1 MRVSS
6 ISALAC
12 FASFAAAQTFQRLGG
27 CPDLGCIFPPDQVD
41 FLAGQYFDIRLE
53 VHSPVNGSEARVGEP
68 DENFTFTI
76 AKKGKKPLTA
86 SEYFKIDEPELERW
100 NFTWFEGN
108 TFLTSSPRGTHKLI
122 EADRFAEDAE
132 MPSLVNVTSKI
143 YRRIALYEPGEY
155 ETTLTYYGQQKTVA
169 NWVVR
174 DLPTKRRAKN
184 VVMFIGDGMTT
195 NMITAARLIAHRSI
209 NGKYMTNMAM
219 DKFPVLGHQMT
230 HSMDSFITDSANSAT
245 ALYTG
250 HKTTVNALGVYVD
263 SSEDTFDDPKFETIA
278 EIYRRKNP
286 NAGVGIVST
295 AFLADATPAGL
306 GAHTSDRGNY
316 DHVISAY
323 YESLTDYEWTNW
335 NGPDVLL
342 GAGAEDF
349 IKSEETRDYYKLFAE
364 KGYNVAWNNTA
375 LENAPNDER
384 LLGVFA
390 KENLPTWLDRNVYQS
405 NLYNQ
410 SNYPD
415 GSGRDADDLPGLK
428 EMTLKAVDV
437 LDKRHRKDGWFL
449 MSEAASI
456 DKQMHTLDYDRSL
469 GELLEL
475 DDTVRAIIEKLEKLG
490 ELDDTLIIITAD
502 HGHGFDV
509 TGSVDTEYMEAQTDD
524 RSKRN
529 AVGYYDNSGLSQYT
543 ITGSNALRYSE
554 GVHFPAQWDPRYTL
568 HAGVGAF
575 PDHREDYRIHR
586 EGPRTPAVE
595 DKKHGY
601 IANYKDAVTGF
612 MVNGTLPLDASQGV
626 HSLTDVPVFARG
638 PCQELFGGVYNSIDI
653 FFYMAECLGLS
664 EVK

>member
-1 MRVSS
+1 MRASS

-41 FLAGQYFDIRLE
+41 FLAGQQFDIRLE

-76 AKKGKKPLTA
+76 AKKGKEALTA
-86 SEYFKIDEPELERW
+86 PEYFKIGEPELERW
-100 NFTWFEGN
+100 NFTWFE
-108 TFLTSSPRGTHKLI
+108 
-122 EADRFAEDAE
+122 DRFAEDAE
-132 MPSLVNVTSKI
+132 KPSLVNVTSKI

-155 ETTLTYYGQQKTVA
+155 EATLTYYGEQKTVA
-169 NWVVR
+169 NWFVR
-174 DLPTKRRAKN
+174 DLPSKRRAKN

-195 NMITAARLIAHRSI
+195 NMITAARLIAHRST
-209 NGKYMTNMAM
+209 NGKYMTKMAM

-306 GAHTSDRGNY
+306 GAHTSDRGDY

-323 YESLTDYEWTNW
+323 YEGLTDYEWTNW

-342 GAGAEDF
+342 GAGADDF
-349 IKSEETRDYYKLFAE
+349 LKTEETRDYYKLFAE

-375 LENAPNDER
+375 LKNAPSDER
-384 LLGVFA
+384 LLGVFSTN
-390 KENLPTWLDRNVYQS
+390 NLPTWLDRNVYQS

-410 SNYPD
+410 TNYPD
-415 GSGRDADDLPGLK
+415 GSDRDADDLPGLK

-469 GELLEL
+469 GDLLEL
-475 DDTVRAIIEKLEKLG
+475 DDTVRATIEKLEELG
-490 ELDDTLIIITAD
+490 ELEDTLILVTAD

-509 TGSVDTEYMEAQTDD
+509 TGSVDTEYMEAQEDD

-529 AVGYYDNSGLSQYT
+529 AVGYYENSGLSQYT
-543 ITGSNALRYSE
+543 VAGSNALRYSE
-554 GVHFPAQWDPRYTL
+554 GAHFPAQWDPRYTF
-568 HAGVGAF
+568 HAGTSAF
-575 PDHREDYRIHR
+575 PDHREDYRVHS
-586 EGPRTPAVE
+586 EGPRTPAVKDE
-595 DKKHGY
+595 KKGY
-601 IANYKDAVTGF
+601 VANYKDSVTGF
-612 MVNGTLPLDASQGV
+612 LVEGNMPLDAAQGV

-638 PCQELFGGVYNSIDI
+638 PCQELFGGVYDSTDI
-653 FFYMAECLGLS
+653 FFNMAECLGLS
-664 EVK
+664 ETKRAGQPPHGGKP

>member
-1 MRVSS
+1 MRASS

-12 FASFAAAQTFQRLGG
+12 FVSFAAAQTFQRLGG

-76 AKKGKKPLTA
+76 AKKGKAPVTA
-86 SEYFKIDEPELERW
+86 PEYFKIDEPELERW
-100 NFTWFEGN
+100 NFTWFE
-108 TFLTSSPRGTHKLI
+108 
-122 EADRFAEDAE
+122 DRFAEDAE
-132 MPSLVNVTSKI
+132 KPSLVNVTSKI

-155 ETTLTYYGQQKTVA
+155 EATLTYYGEQKTVA
-169 NWVVR
+169 NWLVR
-174 DLPTKRRAKN
+174 DLPSKRRAKN

-195 NMITAARLIAHRSI
+195 NMVTAARLIAHRSI
-209 NGKYMTNMAM
+209 NGKYMTKMAL

-263 SSEDTFDDPKFETIA
+263 SSSDAFDDPKFETIA
-278 EIYRRKNP
+278 EIYRRQRP
-286 NAGVGIVST
+286 DAGVGIVST

-306 GAHTSDRGNY
+306 SAHTSDRGEY
-316 DHVISAY
+316 DHVIGTF
-323 YESLTDYEWTNW
+323 YEGLTDYEWTNY
-335 NGPDVLL
+335 GPDVLL
-342 GAGAEDF
+342 GAGAENF
-349 IKSEETRDYYKLFAE
+349 IASEETRDYYKLFAE

-375 LENAPNDER
+375 LENAPNDEK
-384 LLGVFA
+384 LLGVFS
-390 KENLPTWLDRNVYQS
+390 ESNLATWLDRNVYQS

-415 GSGRDADDLPGLK
+415 GSDRDADDQPGLK
-428 EMTLKAVDV
+428 EMTLKAIDV

-456 DKQMHTLDYDRSL
+456 DKQMHTLDYDRAL

-475 DDTVRAIIEKLEKLG
+475 DDTVRATIQKLEELG
-490 ELDDTLIIITAD
+490 QLEDTLIVVTAD

-529 AVGYYDNSGLSQYT
+529 AVGYYENSGLSQYT
-543 ITGSNALRYSE
+543 VAGSNALKYSE

-568 HAGVGAF
+568 HSGTVAF
-575 PDHREDYRIHR
+575 PDHREDYRVHS
-586 EGPRTPAVE
+586 EGPRKPAAE
-595 DKKHGY
+595 DKTHGY
-601 IANYKDAVTGF
+601 VAYYKDAVTGF
-612 MVNGTLPLDASQGV
+612 VVNGTLPLDSGKGV
-626 HSLTDVPVFARG
+626 HSLTDVPVYARG
-638 PCQELFGGVYNSIDI
+638 PCQELFSGVYDSTDI
-653 FFYMAECLGLS
+653 FFSMAECMGLS
-664 EVK
+664 EEKKP

>member
-1 MRVSS
+1 MRASA

-12 FASFAAAQTFQRLGG
+12 FVAFTAAQTFQRLGG

-41 FLAGQYFDIRLE
+41 FLAGQFFDIRLE
-53 VHSPVNGSEARVGEP
+53 VHSPVNGSEARIGEP
-68 DENFTFTI
+68 DENFKFTI
-76 AKKGKKPLTA
+76 AKKGGKGNAPVSAT
-86 SEYFKIDEPELERW
+86 EYFKIDEPELEKW
-100 NFTWFEGN
+100 DFSWFE
-108 TFLTSSPRGTHKLI
+108 
-122 EADRFAEDAE
+122 DRFAQDAE
-132 MPSLVNVTSKI
+132 TPSLVNVTSKI

-155 ETTLTYYGQQKTVA
+155 EVTLTYYGEQKTVA
-169 NWVVR
+169 NWFVR

-209 NGKYMTNMAM
+209 NGKYMTKMAL

-263 SSEDTFDDPKFETIA
+263 SSSDAFDDPKFETIA
-278 EIYRRKNP
+278 EIFRRKNK

-306 GAHTSDRGNY
+306 AAHTSDRGEY
-316 DHVISAY
+316 DHVIGSY
-323 YESLTDYEWTNW
+323 YAGGLTDYEWTNW
-335 NGPDVLL
+335 DGPDVLL

-349 IKSEETRDYYKLFAE
+349 LESEETRDYYKLFAE

-375 LENAPNDER
+375 LHSASNKEK
-384 LLGVFA
+384 LLGVFQ
-390 KENLPTWLDRNVYQS
+390 KSNLATWLDRNVYQS

-428 EMTLKAVDV
+428 DMTLKAIDV

-475 DDTVRAIIEKLEKLG
+475 DDTVRATIEKLEKLG
-490 ELDDTLIIITAD
+490 QLEDTLIIVTAD

-509 TGSVDTEYMEAQTDD
+509 TGSVDTKYMDAQEDD

-529 AVGYYDNSGLSQYT
+529 AVGYYENSGLSQYT
-543 ITGSNALRYSE
+543 VAGSNALRYSE

-568 HAGVGAF
+568 HSGVGAF
-575 PDHREDYRIHR
+575 PDHRENYRVHG
-586 EGPRTPAVE
+586 EGPRTPAVK
-595 DKKHGY
+595 DTKHGY
-601 IANYKDAVTGF
+601 VANYKDAVSGF
-612 MVNGTLPLDASQGV
+612 MVNGTIPVDAAQGV

-638 PCQELFGGVYNSIDI
+638 PCQELFGGVYSSIDI
-653 FFYMAECLGLS
+653 FFNMAECLGLS
-664 EVK
+664 ETKGHGKPGKPGKPGH

>member
-1 MRVSS
+1 MRASS

-68 DENFTFTI
+68 DENFTFTV
-76 AKKGKKPLTA
+76 AKKGKEAVTA
-86 SEYFKIDEPELERW
+86 PEYFKIDEPELERW
-100 NFTWFEGN
+100 NFTWFE
-108 TFLTSSPRGTHKLI
+108 
-122 EADRFAEDAE
+122 DRFAEDAE
-132 MPSLVNVTSKI
+132 KPSLVNVTSKV

-155 ETTLTYYGQQKTVA
+155 EATLTYYGEQKTVA
-169 NWVVR
+169 NWF
-174 DLPTKRRAKN
+174 RRAKN

-209 NGKYMTNMAM
+209 NGKYLTTMAM

-306 GAHTSDRGNY
+306 GAHTSDRGDY

-342 GAGAEDF
+342 GAGAENF
-349 IKSEETRDYYKLFAE
+349 VQSEETRDYYKLFAE

-375 LENAPNDER
+375 LSNAPSDER
-384 LLGVFA
+384 LLGVFSTN
-390 KENLPTWLDRNVYQS
+390 NLPTWLDRNVYQS

-415 GSGRDADDLPGLK
+415 GSDRDADDLPGLK

-469 GELLEL
+469 GDLLEL
-475 DDTVRAIIEKLEKLG
+475 DDTVRATIEKLEELG
-490 ELDDTLIIITAD
+490 ELEDTLIIVTAD

-529 AVGYYDNSGLSQYT
+529 AVGYYENSGLSQYT
-543 ITGSNALRYSE
+543 VAGSNALRYSE

-568 HAGVGAF
+568 HSGVGGF
-575 PDHREDYRIHR
+575 PDHREDYRVNS

-595 DKKHGY
+595 DEKKGY
-601 IANYKDAVTGF
+601 VANYKDAVTGF
-612 MVNGTLPLDASQGV
+612 LVNGNMPLDQGQGV

-653 FFYMAECLGLS
+653 FFHMAECLGLS
-664 EVK
+664 ETKRAGQPPHAGKRD

>member
-1 MRVSS
+1 MRAAS

-76 AKKGKKPLTA
+76 AKKGKEAITA
-86 SEYFKIDEPELERW
+86 PEYFKIDEPELERW
-100 NFTWFEGN
+100 NFTWYE
-108 TFLTSSPRGTHKLI
+108 
-122 EADRFAEDAE
+122 DRFAEDAE
-132 MPSLVNVTSKI
+132 KPSLVNVTSKV

-155 ETTLTYYGQQKTVA
+155 EATLTYYGEQKTVA
-169 NWVVR
+169 NWFVR

-209 NGKYMTNMAM
+209 NGKYMTTMAM

-286 NAGVGIVST
+286 NGGVGIVST

-306 GAHTSDRGNY
+306 GAHTSDRGDY

-342 GAGAEDF
+342 GAGAENF
-349 IKSEETRDYYKLFAE
+349 VKSEETRDYYKLFAE

-375 LENAPNDER
+375 LSNAPSDER
-384 LLGVFA
+384 LLGVFSTD
-390 KENLPTWLDRNVYQS
+390 NLPTWLDRNVYQS

-415 GSGRDADDLPGLK
+415 GSDRDADDLPGLK

-456 DKQMHTLDYDRSL
+456 DKQMHALDYDRSL
-469 GELLEL
+469 GDLLEL
-475 DDTVRAIIEKLEKLG
+475 DDTVRATIEKLEELG
-490 ELDDTLIIITAD
+490 ELEDTLIIVTAD

-509 TGSVDTEYMEAQTDD
+509 TGSVDTEYMEAQEDD

-529 AVGYYDNSGLSQYT
+529 AVGYYENSGLSQYT
-543 ITGSNALRYSE
+543 VAGSNALRYSE
-554 GVHFPAQWDPRYTL
+554 GVHFPAQWDPRYTF
-568 HAGVGAF
+568 HAGVGGF
-575 PDHREDYRIHR
+575 PDHREDYRVHS

-595 DKKHGY
+595 DEKKGY
-601 IANYKDAVTGF
+601 VANYKDSVTGF
-612 MVNGTLPLDASQGV
+612 LVNGNMPLDQGQGV

-653 FFYMAECLGLS
+653 FFHMAECLGLS
-664 EVK
+664 ETK